1 MVELN
6 INHNMSTPLN
16 QLPVVVFYVGS
27 QQFIGAVTPR
37 QNDANIA
44 DGPRFRVTAPCLV
57 HTTVSQDPTKQ
68 GEIQVQMVPL
78 FMREL
83 LNDPDARP
91 EFRYPSNL
99 VIETDIELTSQ
110 LVQVYR
116 NTLVPPV
123 QPSFEAPAQNT
134 QAPPVAK
141 SLFD

>member
-1 MVELN
+1 
-6 INHNMSTPLN
+6 MSTTPLN

-37 QNDANIA
+37 QHEANVA
-44 DGPRFRVTAPCLV
+44 DGPKFRVTAPCLV
-57 HTTVSQDPTKQ
+57 HSIVSQDPAKQ

-78 FMREL
+78 FMQEL
-83 LNDPDARP
+83 QLDPAARP
-91 EFRYPSNL
+91 EFAYPSNL
-99 VIETDIELTSQ
+99 VIETNLELSEQ

-123 QPSFEAPAQNT
+123 QPPFEAPAQNT